1 MSIDGGTTSTP
12 IDFSENQQLIDS
24 GDGSAVFLDTRKI
37 TRTGTDQLEF
47 VGTADIFAAV
57 NNLKLDIQNARNLS
71 PSERSAALARR
82 LEDLEL
88 IHDHLIDVKGIQ
100 GVAMEQLDRLSTRTE
115 DLVLAEKIELN
126 DTIAADFTQAVIR
139 MQELTNLQQYTIA
152 AVSRSLSTNLLNY
165 LQ

>member
-1 MSIDGGTTSTP
+1 
-12 IDFSENQQLIDS
+12 
-24 GDGSAVFLDTRKI
+24 VFLDTRKI

-115 DLVLAEKIELN
+115 DLVLA
-126 DTIAADFTQAVIR
+126 
-139 MQELTNLQQYTIA
+139 
-152 AVSRSLSTNLLNY
+152 
-165 LQ
+165 